1 MTNLPKSLFLNKNAK
16 NTPLII
22 HGQCVFI
29 FKVTKNVKEI
39 VFSLN
44 NTDKVNNIFVKFNT
58 KKIVVYNSNLNETYV
73 DNNNKSGLIDNE
85 DAIYWFSFDSQNQIL
100 KAGIGEARPDTI
112 IYEYD
117 FSYTFKEKK
126 YEKNKIYLESFTN
139 LKYYENILPIKLLR
153 DPIVSNIPL
162 KIKNTNELTMND
174 VAENKY
180 LPHSNLSQT
189 SQQLYDCI
197 SGTKFILDDDD
208 FPDFS
213 KAIEY
218 SIATPGLWCHE
229 KLKSKSTEFNPSTPD
244 LNETYLR
251 ITLGKNSGE
260 SPGIPYVLEIWPSNH
275 YSPIHSHAA
284 TDAIIRLLYGEI
296 NVKLF
301 PFLSKKTIEPFGTK
315 VFKKDDI
322 TWISPELNQVHQL
335 INLNNESTCITI
347 QCYMYGEKNRIHY
360 DYFDYI
366 SEDNKLEQYEP
377 DSDMD
382 FVDFKLLM
390 KKEWTNKSK

>member
-1 MTNLPKSLFLNKNAK
+1 MTLLMIPKGYYFVHKVLFGY
-16 NTPLII
+16 PG
-22 HGQCVFI
+22 GQYFY
-29 FKVTKNVKEI
+29 F
-39 VFSLN
+39 
-44 NTDKVNNIFVKFNT
+44 
-58 KKIVVYNSNLNETYV
+58 NSNTVINAAI
-73 DNNNKSGLIDNE
+73 LILLI
-85 DAIYWFSFDSQNQIL
+85 AVIVW
-100 KAGIGEARPDTI
+100 A
-112 IYEYD
+112 
-117 FSYTFKEKK
+117 SY
-126 YEKNKIYLESFTN
+126 N
-139 LKYYENILPIKLLR
+139 
-153 DPIVSNIPL
+153 
-162 KIKNTNELTMND
+162 
-174 VAENKY
+174 
-180 LPHSNLSQT
+180 
-189 SQQLYDCI
+189 
-197 SGTKFILDDDD
+197 
-208 FPDFS
+208 
-213 KAIEY
+213 
-218 SIATPGLWCHE
+218 E

-284 TDAIIRLLYGEI
+284 TDAIIRVLYGEI

-322 TWISPELNQVHQL
+322 TWISPELNKVHQL
-335 INLNNESTCITI
+335 INLNNESSCITI
-347 QCYMYGEKNRIHY
+347 QCYIYGKKNRIHY

-366 SEDNKLEQYEP
+366 SEDNQLEQYEP

>member
-1 MTNLPKSLFLNKNAK
+1 MRNLPKSLFLNKNT
-16 NTPLII
+16 NNIDLII
-22 HGQCVFI
+22 HGQCVFM
-29 FKVTKNVKEI
+29 FKVSNNTQEV
-39 VFSLN
+39 VFSLKNPDNTN
-44 NTDKVNNIFVKFNT
+44 NLFIKFNN
-58 KKIVVYNSNLNETYV
+58 KRVAVYNSNLDQTYI
-73 DNNNKSGLIDNE
+73 DNNNKYGLIDND
-85 DAIYWFSFDSQNQIL
+85 DAIYWFSLDSQNQIL
-100 KAGIGEARPDTI
+100 RAGIGEARPDTI
-112 IYEYD
+112 IYDYK
-117 FSYTFKEKK
+117 FSYTFKDED

-139 LKYYENILPIKLLR
+139 LTYHENIQPIKLLR
-153 DPIVSNIPL
+153 DPIVSNVPL
-162 KIKNTNELTMND
+162 KVKSTNELTMND

-189 SQQLYDCI
+189 AQQLYDCI
-197 SGTKFILDDDD
+197 SGKKFVLDDDD

-229 KLKSKSTEFNPSTPD
+229 KLKDKSTEFNPSKPNI
-244 LNETYLR
+244 NETYLR

-275 YSPIHSHAA
+275 FSPIHSHAA
-284 TDAIIRLLYGEI
+284 TDAIIRVLHGEI

-301 PFLSKKTIEPFGTK
+301 PFLSKKEIKPFGTK
-315 VFKKDDI
+315 VFKKDEV

-335 INLNNESTCITI
+335 INLNKDATCITI

-360 DYFDYI
+360 DYFDFV
-366 SEDNKLEQYEP
+366 SEDGHLEQYEP

-382 FVDFKLLM
+382 FVDFKILM
-390 KKEWTNKSK
+390 KKEWNEKP